1 MIYLESKGTNGM
13 TDFVIELDGLDL
25 DAQTLNGLRYTDQY
39 NSHAWMQAT
48 SIASVSYDS
57 SNAGILE
64 IWATMPDGNGY
75 LFRFQWWAN
84 RNDPDAG
91 SPFYFQ
97 IGSGTDPNA
106 GGFQVYYSHYQ
117 GFNEA
122 VPEMVEG
129 HFPVFVVPE
138 LADAF
143 DDGNGS
149 HHQHVL
155 GGKTYYMPEGL
166 TLGTNAWH
174 GDYPSYAAPGSGVSV
189 EVVVSDNSNAGWD
202 GAVVYVY
209 ELDTGLV
216 AASFGCGPGEN
227 GSVKALELKANVQ
240 YVWDVRFQS
249 NAILG
254 TFTATRV
261 DTGEQFLDVVLGSYF
276 PTMLGYFELVVHVE
290 DYSLVSL
297 SASVID
303 GASASISTEWTPY
316 TLANAA
322 GWAVALNGGFGSVGS
337 QWTGATLTFGSSG
350 VINFPTSGG
359 LQSIQVAVVDGSGNI
374 LHVSSAI
381 SVNTTLITITV
392 DSVDA
397 WGDGWNGNVLEFY
410 GAGGGTAGS
419 YTLDNGAG
427 ETVSMFLPAGD
438 YTWALVLGSYA
449 NETSVTVTDP
459 DGNVLVSFSGGT
471 PTSGSFSLAGPAGS
485 EDSGSG
491 DGGAPGDGIDG
502 GGSGGGF
509 SMQEILSN
517 SIPDYTLVTVGLDGH
532 VDYVVQLLDWESDEA
547 DYLFYIRKGDN
558 NYLAMESWAPVSPT
572 ADWATH
578 SIVIQESP
586 DNLTYIDFTDPSQAQ
601 GFMLAEVWQN
611 GAAFSNSSKLTW
623 MTSDALFNLSGHFFQ
638 TYIAPIDAPTIEGLM
653 ANAEGWQYPSTETAL
668 CVYSDQPY
676 KVHFADGAFENLLQP
691 QSMPYTGR
699 NSFLMSGMGGMWV
712 EGTVAGQNVSVSGR
726 YSGPVFVD
734 DALDSDTDID
744 KMFWGYSEYNV
755 IDHSA
760 TVSGQDMMS
769 FTKYGN
775 CFVQIFEGDIIKFDY
790 TVQIVGNEIQVTPPA
805 GKDGTAIT
813 VRVMNQA

>member
-48 SIASVSYDS
+48 SISSVSYNTS
-57 SNAGILE
+57 ASGTLE
-64 IWATMPDGNGY
+64 VWAVMPDGNGY
-75 LFRFQWWAN
+75 FFQFKYWGN
-84 RNDPDAG
+84 RNDPDAT
-91 SPFYFQ
+91 SRFYFL
-97 IGSGTDPNA
+97 IGSGTDPNQ

-117 GFNEA
+117 GYNEA

-138 LADAF
+138 LADDFA
-143 DDGNGS
+143 DGNGS

-174 GDYPSYAAPGSGVSV
+174 GDYPSYVAPGSGVSV
-189 EVVVSDNSNAGWD
+189 EVVVSDNDDAGWD
-202 GAVVYVY
+202 GATVFVY

-216 AASFGCGPGEN
+216 AGSFGCGPGEN
-227 GSVKALELKANVQ
+227 GAVKTLELKANVQ
-240 YVWDVRFQS
+240 YVWDVRFQTY
-249 NAILG
+249 AILG
-254 TFTATRV
+254 SFTATRV

-276 PTMLGYFELVVHVE
+276 HTMLGYFELVVHPD
-290 DYSLVSL
+290 DYSLISMN
-297 SASVID
+297 ASVID
-303 GASASISTEWTPY
+303 GTSASISTEWTPY
-316 TLANAA
+316 TESNAA
-322 GWAVALNGGFGSVGS
+322 GWAVAINGDFGPVGS
-337 QWTGATLTFGSSG
+337 QWTGATLNFGSSG
-350 VINFPTSGG
+350 VINFPGAG
-359 LQSIQVAVVDGSGNI
+359 MQSVQVAAVDGSGNI

-381 SVNTTLITITV
+381 SVNTNLITITI
-392 DSVDA
+392 DSVDS

-419 YTLDNGAG
+419 YTLAAGAG
-427 ETVSMFLPAGD
+427 ETVSMFLPLGD

-449 NETSVTVTDP
+449 NETGVTVTDP
-459 DGNVLVSFSGGT
+459 DGNVLLTFSEGT
-471 PTSGSFSLAGPAGS
+471 PTSGSFSLAGAAGS
-485 EDSGSG
+485 GEGEGEG

-509 SMQEILSN
+509 SIQEILSN
-517 SIPDYTLVTVGLDGH
+517 SIPDYTLMTVGLDGH
-532 VDYVVQLLDWESDEA
+532 VDYIVQLLDWESDEA

-558 NYLAMESWAPVSPT
+558 TYLAMESWAPNSPT

-578 SIVIQESP
+578 SILIQESA

-601 GFMLAEVWQN
+601 GFMLAEVWVN
-611 GAAFSNSSKLTW
+611 GSVASNSSKLTW
-623 MTSDALFNLSGHFFQ
+623 MTQESLFNMSGHYFKN
-638 TYIAPIDAPTIEGLM
+638 YIAPIGAPTLEGLT
-653 ANAEGWQYPSTETAL
+653 AGAEGWQYPSTETAL

-676 KVHFADGAFENLLQP
+676 KVHFADGTFENLLQP

-699 NSFLMSGMGGMWV
+699 NSFLMSGMGAMWV
-712 EGTVAGQNVSVSGR
+712 EGTAAGQSVAVSGR

-734 DALDSDTDID
+734 DALDSDTDVD
-744 KMFWGYSEYNV
+744 KMFWGTDEWNV

-769 FTKYGN
+769 FTKYGD
-775 CFVQIFEGDIIKFDY
+775 CQVQVFEGDIIKFDY

-813 VRVMNQA
+813 VRVMNLA